1 MKKKRSLILSVLLFT
16 LFLGG
21 CHYMT
26 IDTAGPNPKLPP
38 YPVTMYPAGRFM
50 LPVPAG
56 LGISSSVFTVNK
68 ITIEE
73 IAWKKGRDREEYL
86 KEIWTTVRDRE
97 HKTYLGRGKLGP
109 SNQGGW
115 AEEDVSHLF
124 GYPAML
130 FCYRGKTADHNI
142 DVHIGLP
149 EAILRLT
156 EGRFYPI
163 GKACLNMDSRILNL
177 FKHYRFG
184 NKNVAPD
191 SFFSAGGRVEG
202 LKTWYEQTGV
212 GAKRP
217 ASESRP
223 KIYLRFD
230 TLPPVTSK
238 FPKSIYVISGVAR
251 KYGMKLHVLRS
262 QKRVL
267 AGMEGLEEVYIGGNK
282 DDDELELTAFWRYQG
297 VRKDPEKPKM
307 VIKMTC
313 PESAKEDALRM
324 WDAIMTKFTTV
335 REYYGS
341 RS

>member
-1 MKKKRSLILSVLLFT
+1 MKRRLALILTILLFT

-21 CHYMT
+21 CQYMT
-26 IDTAGPNPKLPP
+26 IDTASPNPKLPP
-38 YPVTMYPAGRFM
+38 YPVTMFPAGRFM
-50 LPVPAG
+50 LPVPKG
-56 LGISSSVFTVNK
+56 LDISSSIFTINK

-73 IAWKKGRDREEYL
+73 IAWKNGRSREEYL
-86 KEIWTTVRDRE
+86 KEVWSTVREKE
-97 HKTYLGRGKLGP
+97 HKTFLRRGKLGP

-156 EGRFYPI
+156 ESKYYPI
-163 GKACLNMDSRILNL
+163 GKACLDMEDRLLNL

-202 LKTWYEQTGV
+202 LKTWYEQAGF

-217 ASESRP
+217 ASESQP

-230 TLPPVTSK
+230 SVPPVTSE
-238 FPKSIYVISGVAR
+238 FPKSIFTGSSVAK
-251 KYGMKLHVLRS
+251 KYGIRFHVLRS

-267 AGMEGLEEVYIGGNK
+267 AGMEGLEEVYLFGNK
-282 DDDELELTAFWRYQG
+282 DDAELTLKASWKFQG
-297 VRKDPEKPKM
+297 VKNNPEKPDTE
-307 VIKMTC
+307 IELTC

-324 WDAIMTKFTTV
+324 WDVIMTKFTTV
-335 REYYGS
+335 REYYGR

>member
-1 MKKKRSLILSVLLFT
+1 MKKHLSLILSVLLFT

-73 IAWKKGRDREEYL
+73 IAWKKGRDKEEYL

-97 HKTYLGRGKLGP
+97 HKTYLRRGKVGP
-109 SNQGGW
+109 ATQGGW
-115 AEEDVSHLF
+115 AEEDISHLF

-130 FCYRGKTADHNI
+130 LCYNGNMADHNV

-156 EGRFYPI
+156 ESRFYPI
-163 GKACLNMDSRILNL
+163 GKACLDMDRRILNL

-217 ASESRP
+217 AIESRP

-230 TLPPVTSK
+230 ALPPVTSE
-238 FPKSIYVISGVAR
+238 FPKDIFTRSSVAGKFGIR
-251 KYGMKLHVLRS
+251 VHVLRS

-267 AGMEGLEEVYIGGNK
+267 AGMEGLEEVYLFGNK
-282 DDDELELTAFWRYQG
+282 NDDELRLKASWKYPGEA
-297 VRKDPEKPKM
+297 KNPEKPD
-307 VIKMTC
+307 IGIELTC
-313 PESAKEDALRM
+313 AESAKEDALRM

>member
-1 MKKKRSLILSVLLFT
+1 MNKSLSLIMTALLFT
-16 LFLGG
+16 IFLGG
-21 CHYMT
+21 CRYMT
-26 IDTAGPNPKLPP
+26 IDTASPNPKLPP

-50 LPVPAG
+50 LPVPNG
-56 LGISSSVFTVNK
+56 LDISSTVFKVNK

-86 KEIWTTVRDRE
+86 KEVWTTVRERE
-97 HKTYLGRGKLGP
+97 HKTYLRRAKVGP
-109 SNQGGW
+109 ATQGGW
-115 AEEDVSHLF
+115 AEEDISHLF

-130 FCYRGKTADHNI
+130 LCYNGNMADHNI

-156 EGRFYPI
+156 ESRFYPI
-163 GKACLNMDSRILNL
+163 GKACIDMDSRILTL

-202 LKTWYEQTGV
+202 LKTWYEQAGIGV
-212 GAKRP
+212 KRP

-230 TLPPVTSK
+230 TVPPVTSE
-238 FPKSIYVISGVAR
+238 FPKSIYVISDVAR
-251 KYGMKLHVLRS
+251 KYGMKLNVLRS
-262 QKRVL
+262 QKRLL
-267 AGMEGLEEVYIGGNK
+267 AGMEGREEIFLLRDK
-282 DDDELELTAFWRYQG
+282 DDDEFELTASWRYQG
-297 VRKDPEKPKM
+297 VKKDPEKPD
-307 VIKMTC
+307 IEIELSC
-313 PESAKEDALRM
+313 PESAKEEALRM
-324 WDAIMTKFTTV
+324 WDAVMKNFTTV
-335 REYYGS
+335 REYYGR

>member
-1 MKKKRSLILSVLLFT
+1 MKQRLFPSITVLLFT

-21 CHYMT
+21 CHHMT
-26 IDTAGPNPKLPP
+26 IDTAGPNPNLPP
-38 YPVTMYPAGRFM
+38 YPVTMFPVGRFM
-50 LPVPAG
+50 LPVPNG
-56 LGISSSVFTVNK
+56 LNISSSVFKVNK

-73 IAWKKGRDREEYL
+73 LRWKNGRDREEYL
-86 KEIWTTVRDRE
+86 KEVWTPVRAEAWERFIE
-97 HKTYLGRGKLGP
+97 GGKLGP

-130 FCYRGKTADHNI
+130 LCYNGDMADHNI

-156 EGRFYPI
+156 ESRSYDTGEECLDMEGRV
-163 GKACLNMDSRILNL
+163 LNL

-184 NKNVAPD
+184 NKKVAPD

-202 LKTWYEQTGV
+202 LKTWYEQV
-212 GAKRP
+212 GIGLKRP

-230 TLPPVTSK
+230 TLPPTTSE

-267 AGMEGLEEVYIGGNK
+267 AGMEGREEIFLLRDK
-282 DDDELELTAFWRYQG
+282 DDKEFELTASWRYQG
-297 VRKDPEKPKM
+297 VRKDPEQAK
-307 VIKMTC
+307 IKIEMTC
-313 PESAKEDALRM
+313 PESAKDDALRM

-335 REYYGS
+335 REYYG
-341 RS
+341 RRL

>member
-1 MKKKRSLILSVLLFT
+1 MKRRLALILTILLFT

-21 CHYMT
+21 CQYMT
-26 IDTAGPNPKLPP
+26 IDTASPNPKLPP
-38 YPVTMYPAGRFM
+38 YPVTMFPAGRFM
-50 LPVPAG
+50 LPVPKG
-56 LGISSSVFTVNK
+56 LDISSSIFTINK

-73 IAWKKGRDREEYL
+73 IAWKNGRSREEYL
-86 KEIWTTVRDRE
+86 KEVWSTVREKE
-97 HKTYLGRGKLGP
+97 HKTFLRRGKLGP

-156 EGRFYPI
+156 ESKYYPI
-163 GKACLNMDSRILNL
+163 GKACLDMEDRLLNL

-202 LKTWYEQTGV
+202 LKTWYEQAGF

-217 ASESRP
+217 ASESQP

-230 TLPPVTSK
+230 SVPPVTSE
-238 FPKSIYVISGVAR
+238 FPKSINVISGVAR

-267 AGMEGLEEVYIGGNK
+267 AGMEGLEEVYLFGNK
-282 DDDELELTAFWRYQG
+282 DDAELTLKASWKFQG
-297 VRKDPEKPKM
+297 VKNNPEKPDTE
-307 VIKMTC
+307 IELTC

-324 WDAIMTKFTTV
+324 WDVIMTKFTTV
-335 REYYGS
+335 REYYGR